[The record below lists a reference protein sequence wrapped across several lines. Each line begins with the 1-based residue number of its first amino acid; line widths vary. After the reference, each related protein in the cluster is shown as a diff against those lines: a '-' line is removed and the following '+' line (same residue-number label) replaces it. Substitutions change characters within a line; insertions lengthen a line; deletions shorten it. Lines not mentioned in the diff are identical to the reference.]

1 MVDLESIIQDT
12 KYMYYEN
19 THTSIVTLV
28 DTYGRQ
34 YTGVAMLADED
45 EDMASEYT
53 GQSIAETRAFIEF
66 YKRWI
71 SCELKPQLRAL
82 EQLYYSMDRSK
93 KYNGGHY
100 EAYMLNRAIKR
111 TKEDIVS
118 CKEAIDNLKNY
129 LSFYIEE
136 KEKLYQRIRSNN
148 KIKELLE
155 EDTNYQPD
163 DLADID

>member
-34 YTGVAMLADED
+34 YTGIAMLADED

-71 SCELKPQLRAL
+71 SCELKP
-82 EQLYYSMDRSK
+82 
-93 KYNGGHY
+93 
-100 EAYMLNRAIKR
+100 
-111 TKEDIVS
+111 
-118 CKEAIDNLKNY
+118 
-129 LSFYIEE
+129 
-136 KEKLYQRIRSNN
+136 
-148 KIKELLE
+148 
-155 EDTNYQPD
+155 
-163 DLADID
+163 